1 MLRLLV
7 AAAALCTVINADETV
22 TLKRDAPADEPEVQA
37 SMNSLGGAFMPAVG
51 EDYEN
56 EAAKEA
62 ERVRLSQA
70 AEQAEARARAEH
82 AQRLE
87 EAQRAYAAQQ
97 QAAQTAALERAKAEA
112 LAQAEAQAA
121 AKAEADAAAA
131 QEDASPE
138 TATHTPMHAEAAE
151 LAQAYA
157 AAAETLSGISG
168 EEEAA
173 PEADADAEEAAEAK
187 LAHETAN
194 LGGSPDIDAGEATSE
209 EQATPEEQAAA
220 AEALRAENAARLREA
235 VAQQQRQ
242 LREAE
247 LARRAEQQATLA
259 EAQQQAGVTTD
270 ALREHTMPIKQEPR
284 SPLESDLRPAD
295 ADQLKDIY
303 QRDQKLAEMRSRA
316 QVDPSTELRR
326 AQAWAELPARER
338 RSCAA
343 EVSRITKNYKRGHYA
358 VLGLRRSASQMEIRQ
373 RYRQK
378 ALLVHPEKNPSPDAR
393 LAFEQLREAGETLAD
408 DRLRDAYDRKLQRQ
422 QEVQVDQFRRE
433 VLAFA
438 ETSAEYLQARLR
450 EFPRVLYGAA
460 AVSFLLV

>member
-1 MLRLLV
+1 MKQQPFWRP
-7 AAAALCTVINADETV
+7 ISNS
-22 TLKRDAPADEPEVQA
+22 A
-37 SMNSLGGAFMPAVG
+37 SEGC
-51 EDYEN
+51 
-56 EAAKEA
+56 
-62 ERVRLSQA
+62 
-70 AEQAEARARAEH
+70 
-82 AQRLE
+82 
-87 EAQRAYAAQQ
+87 
-97 QAAQTAALERAKAEA
+97 
-112 LAQAEAQAA
+112 
-121 AKAEADAAAA
+121 
-131 QEDASPE
+131 
-138 TATHTPMHAEAAE
+138 
-151 LAQAYA
+151 
-157 AAAETLSGISG
+157 
-168 EEEAA
+168 
-173 PEADADAEEAAEAK
+173 EAAEADE
-187 LAHETAN
+187 APEMAN

-295 ADQLKDIY
+295 ADQLKDVLQRG
-303 QRDQKLAEMRSRA
+303 QRDAENLQRLAEMRSRA

-393 LAFEQLREAGETLAD
+393 LAFEQLREAGETLVD

-422 QEVQVDQFRRE
+422 QEEQVDHLRRE

>member
-1 MLRLLV
+1 MRTRRRFRG
-7 AAAALCTVINADETV
+7 AAGDKTWPAFGPRMALSI
-22 TLKRDAPADEPEVQA
+22 RDA
-37 SMNSLGGAFMPAVG
+37 NSPSSP
-51 EDYEN
+51 
-56 EAAKEA
+56 K
-62 ERVRLSQA
+62 R
-70 AEQAEARARAEH
+70 
-82 AQRLE
+82 
-87 EAQRAYAAQQ
+87 
-97 QAAQTAALERAKAEA
+97 TA
-112 LAQAEAQAA
+112 
-121 AKAEADAAAA
+121 
-131 QEDASPE
+131 
-138 TATHTPMHAEAAE
+138 
-151 LAQAYA
+151 
-157 AAAETLSGISG
+157 
-168 EEEAA
+168 
-173 PEADADAEEAAEAK
+173 
-187 LAHETAN
+187 
-194 LGGSPDIDAGEATSE
+194 
-209 EQATPEEQAAA
+209 
-220 AEALRAENAARLREA
+220 
-235 VAQQQRQ
+235 
-242 LREAE
+242 
-247 LARRAEQQATLA
+247 
-259 EAQQQAGVTTD
+259 
-270 ALREHTMPIKQEPR
+270 

-422 QEVQVDQFRRE
+422 QEEQVDHLRRE

>member
-1 MLRLLV
+1 MKQWHPRQIEPPLGLCWDPVVASRLDHLS
-7 AAAALCTVINADETV
+7 L
-22 TLKRDAPADEPEVQA
+22 APATNAPLQLGA
-37 SMNSLGGAFMPAVG
+37 S
-51 EDYEN
+51 D
-56 EAAKEA
+56 
-62 ERVRLSQA
+62 
-70 AEQAEARARAEH
+70 
-82 AQRLE
+82 
-87 EAQRAYAAQQ
+87 
-97 QAAQTAALERAKAEA
+97 
-112 LAQAEAQAA
+112 
-121 AKAEADAAAA
+121 
-131 QEDASPE
+131 
-138 TATHTPMHAEAAE
+138 
-151 LAQAYA
+151 
-157 AAAETLSGISG
+157 
-168 EEEAA
+168 
-173 PEADADAEEAAEAK
+173 EAAEAK

-247 LARRAEQQATLA
+247 LARRAEQQATYAAAQATLA
-259 EAQQQAGVTTD
+259 EAQQAQQGVTTD

-295 ADQLKDIY
+295 ANQLKDIY

>member
-1 MLRLLV
+1 MLLRLLAV
-7 AAAALCTVINADETV
+7 AAALCINADETV
-22 TLKRDAPADEPEVQA
+22 TLKRDAPAEDAEPEVQA

-87 EAQRAYAAQQ
+87 EAQRQYAAQQ

-112 LAQAEAQAA
+112 LAQAEAAAA
-121 AKAEADAAAA
+121 AKAAADAAAA

-168 EEEAA
+168 EEAAAEEGADEA
-173 PEADADAEEAAEAK
+173 PEEEASDE
-187 LAHETAN
+187 
-194 LGGSPDIDAGEATSE
+194 
-209 EQATPEEQAAA
+209 ATPEEQAAA

-247 LARRAEQQATLA
+247 LARRAEQQATYAAAQATLA
-259 EAQQQAGVTTD
+259 EAQQAQQGVTTD

-393 LAFEQLREAGETLAD
+393 LAFEQLREAGETLVD

-422 QEVQVDQFRRE
+422 QEEQVDHLRRE